1 MKCVCVLQCVSVGM
15 MSNSRSCSK
24 SNSCTTRKG
33 RFCRVKLQKWTKDE
47 DKKLQ
52 TLVKEFG
59 SKSWSLVSLH
69 FKGQRSDVDCQ
80 QRWKQIKNPEMVKGP
95 WTQEEDDKVIKLVH
109 KYGVKHWS
117 LIAKHMCSRN
127 GKQCRERWHNH
138 LSPIVKKSRW
148 TVQED
153 LIICQAHEL
162 LGNRWA
168 NISKL
173 LPGRQTL
180 SLGVGGD
187 VYVWEETNKCRRRY
201 PGVGGNIQVWEETSQ
216 CRRRRPGMGGDVQVW
231 EETSRYGRR
240 RPGMGGDVP
249 VSEETSR
256 YGRRR
261 PGMGGDIQVW
271 EETSR
276 YGRRRPSV
284 GGNVQVWEETSRYGR
299 RRPSVGGDARCG
311 RRHPGMGGDIQ
322 VWRQTNVGGD
332 SWEETSWCAVRLDI
346 LTLFLVLR
354 TDNSIKNHW
363 NSTLKRKVEKQQHM
377 QVLHLHS
384 SSSSTPALS
393 SSAIIPTKADSV
405 STMTVDSSCT
415 FSKQSSCSCYV
426 HLCHACAPPS
436 SGYDSLSLYE
446 LTTPAE
452 LIEANMETWS
462 HSPKDVTSSV
472 HLHLHREDADPSII
486 NLSYEAGFR
495 EQLMNSEDAASSC
508 SLVGAL
514 NFSPSE
520 FLGFLTVEDL
530 KLQCPAFTST
540 PICSLKHSTSTYYDN
555 SCLHGNTVTPSDIT
569 ETIRDLWT
577 SAPQTP
583 TPLKISNS
591 QDEVRGESLL
601 SSIQPFQVQS
611 GPQGQG
617 QSGSVTFDRQLEVL
631 WCEQP
636 VDELKSPGG
645 PTPTLTP
652 LQLSDLQVVIFGRTE
667 DQVRLTEQAR
677 LYVEP

>member
-240 RPGMGGDVP
+240 RPGV
-249 VSEETSR
+249 
-256 YGRRR
+256 
-261 PGMGGDIQVW
+261 GGDIQVW

-276 YGRRRPSV
+276 YGRRRPCV
-284 GGNVQVWEETSRYGR
+284 GGDVYVLEETSR
-299 RRPSVGGDARCG
+299 CG
-311 RRHPGMGGDIQ
+311 R
-322 VWRQTNVGGD
+322 RQTNVGGD

>member
-240 RPGMGGDVP
+240 RPGMGGDV
-249 VSEETSR
+249 
-256 YGRRR
+256 
-261 PGMGGDIQVW
+261 QVW
-271 EETSR
+271 EEMSR

-299 RRPSVGGDARCG
+299 RRPSVGGDV
-311 RRHPGMGGDIQ
+311 Q
-322 VWRQTNVGGD
+322 V
-332 SWEETSWCAVRLDI
+332 WEETSRYGDKQM
-346 LTLFLVLR
+346 

>member
-173 LPGRQTL
+173 LPG
-180 SLGVGGD
+180 
-187 VYVWEETNKCRRRY
+187 
-201 PGVGGNIQVWEETSQ
+201 
-216 CRRRRPGMGGDVQVW
+216 
-231 EETSRYGRR
+231 
-240 RPGMGGDVP
+240 
-249 VSEETSR
+249 
-256 YGRRR
+256 
-261 PGMGGDIQVW
+261 
-271 EETSR
+271 
-276 YGRRRPSV
+276 
-284 GGNVQVWEETSRYGR
+284 
-299 RRPSVGGDARCG
+299 
-311 RRHPGMGGDIQ
+311 
-322 VWRQTNVGGD
+322 
-332 SWEETSWCAVRLDI
+332 
-346 LTLFLVLR
+346 R

>member
-1 MKCVCVLQCVSVGM
+1 MKCAYVCVCVLQCVGVGM
-15 MSNSRSCSK
+15 MSNSRSSSK
-24 SNSCTTRKG
+24 SNSFTKRKG

-52 TLVKEFG
+52 TMVKEFG
-59 SKSWSLVSLH
+59 SKSWSLISLH

-80 QRWKQIKNPEMVKGP
+80 QRWQQIKNPEMVKGP
-95 WTQEEDDKVIKLVH
+95 WTQEEDEKVIKLVH

-117 LIAKHMCSRN
+117 LIAKHMSSRN

-138 LSPIVKKSRW
+138 LSPMVKKSRW

-153 LIICQAHEL
+153 LIICQAHEV

-173 LPGRQTL
+173 LPG
-180 SLGVGGD
+180 
-187 VYVWEETNKCRRRY
+187 
-201 PGVGGNIQVWEETSQ
+201 
-216 CRRRRPGMGGDVQVW
+216 
-231 EETSRYGRR
+231 
-240 RPGMGGDVP
+240 
-249 VSEETSR
+249 
-256 YGRRR
+256 
-261 PGMGGDIQVW
+261 
-271 EETSR
+271 
-276 YGRRRPSV
+276 
-284 GGNVQVWEETSRYGR
+284 
-299 RRPSVGGDARCG
+299 
-311 RRHPGMGGDIQ
+311 
-322 VWRQTNVGGD
+322 
-332 SWEETSWCAVRLDI
+332 
-346 LTLFLVLR
+346 R

-363 NSTLKRKVEKQQHM
+363 NSTLKRKVETQQHM
-377 QVLHLHS
+377 QVLHVHS
-384 SSSSTPALS
+384 SSSSTPAVTTGVLS
-393 SSAIIPTKADSV
+393 SSAINPTKADSV

-415 FSKQSSCSCYV
+415 FSKQSTCSCYV

-452 LIEANMETWS
+452 MTEANLETWS
-462 HSPKDVTSSV
+462 HSPKEAPSSV
-472 HLHLHREDADPSII
+472 HLHLHREEDDPSVI
-486 NLSYEAGFR
+486 NLSYDAGFR
-495 EQLMNSEDAASSC
+495 EQLMISEDTASSC

-530 KLQCPAFTST
+530 KLPRPAFT
-540 PICSLKHSTSTYYDN
+540 PPPHSTGPYYDT
-555 SCLHGNTVTPSDIT
+555 SRLLCSAVTPSDVT

-583 TPLKISNS
+583 TPLKIS

-601 SSIQPFQVQS
+601 SSIQLFQVQS

-636 VDELKSPGG
+636 VDELKPPGA
-645 PTPTLTP
+645 PPTLAP
-652 LQLSDLQVVIFGRTE
+652 PQLSDLQVVTFGRTE
-667 DQVRLTEQAR
+667 DQVILTEQAR
-677 LYVEP
+677 LYVES

>member
-1 MKCVCVLQCVSVGM
+1 
-15 MSNSRSCSK
+15 
-24 SNSCTTRKG
+24 
-33 RFCRVKLQKWTKDE
+33 
-47 DKKLQ
+47 
-52 TLVKEFG
+52 
-59 SKSWSLVSLH
+59 
-69 FKGQRSDVDCQ
+69 
-80 QRWKQIKNPEMVKGP
+80 
-95 WTQEEDDKVIKLVH
+95 
-109 KYGVKHWS
+109 
-117 LIAKHMCSRN
+117 
-127 GKQCRERWHNH
+127 
-138 LSPIVKKSRW
+138 
-148 TVQED
+148 
-153 LIICQAHEL
+153 
-162 LGNRWA
+162 
-168 NISKL
+168 
-173 LPGRQTL
+173 
-180 SLGVGGD
+180 
-187 VYVWEETNKCRRRY
+187 
-201 PGVGGNIQVWEETSQ
+201 
-216 CRRRRPGMGGDVQVW
+216 MGGDI
-231 EETSRYGRR
+231 
-240 RPGMGGDVP
+240 P

-276 YGRRRPSV
+276 YGRRRPGMGGDVPVSEETSRYGRRHPGMGGDVPVSEEMPGV
-284 GGNVQVWEETSRYGR
+284 GGDIQVWEETSRYGR
-299 RRPSVGGDARCG
+299 RVHVSEETSMCG
-311 RRHPGMGGDIQ
+311 RRL
-322 VWRQTNVGGD
+322 TNVGGD
-332 SWEETSWCAVRLDI
+332 VQVWEATSRYWRRRPGVGGDKQM
-346 LTLFLVLR
+346 

>member
-240 RPGMGGDVP
+240 RPGMGGDV
-249 VSEETSR
+249 
-256 YGRRR
+256 
-261 PGMGGDIQVW
+261 QVW
-271 EETSR
+271 EEMSR
-276 YGRRRPSV
+276 YGRRRPSM
-284 GGNVQVWEETSRYGR
+284 GGDVPVSEETS
-299 RRPSVGGDARCG
+299 
-311 RRHPGMGGDIQ
+311 
-322 VWRQTNVGGD
+322 
-332 SWEETSWCAVRLDI
+332 
-346 LTLFLVLR
+346 R

>member
-249 VSEETSR
+249 VSEETS
-256 YGRRR
+256 
-261 PGMGGDIQVW
+261 
-271 EETSR
+271 
-276 YGRRRPSV
+276 
-284 GGNVQVWEETSRYGR
+284 
-299 RRPSVGGDARCG
+299 
-311 RRHPGMGGDIQ
+311 
-322 VWRQTNVGGD
+322 
-332 SWEETSWCAVRLDI
+332 
-346 LTLFLVLR
+346 R